1 MNKTRR
7 FAIIF
12 VSVGVGSLISIYL
25 IQKRMGTLSKQDY
38 INLGFNFFFSVAMV
52 VGVSILLQ
60 RMNNKYDKEQGKKNE
75 ELIVNNE

>member
-1 MNKTRR
+1 MNKTRL

-60 RMNNKYDKEQGKKNE
+60 RMNNKYDKELGKKNE
-75 ELIVNNE
+75 

>member
-7 FAIIF
+7 YIIIF
-12 VSVGVGSLISIYL
+12 ASVGVGSLISIYL

-38 INLGFNFFFSVAMV
+38 INLGFNFFFSAAIVI
-52 VGVSILLQ
+52 GVSILLQ

-75 ELIVNNE
+75 

>member
-75 ELIVNNE
+75 

>member
-12 VSVGVGSLISIYL
+12 VSVGVGSLISLYL

-75 ELIVNNE
+75 

>member
-7 FAIIF
+7 YIIIF
-12 VSVGVGSLISIYL
+12 ASVGVGSLISIYL

-38 INLGFNFFFSVAMV
+38 INLGFNFFFSAAMV
-52 VGVSILLQ
+52 IGVSILLQ

-75 ELIVNNE
+75 

>member
-12 VSVGVGSLISIYL
+12 ISVGVGSLISIYL

-75 ELIVNNE
+75 

>member
-7 FAIIF
+7 YIIIF
-12 VSVGVGSLISIYL
+12 ASVGVGSLISIYL

-38 INLGFNFFFSVAMV
+38 INLGFNFFFSATMV
-52 VGVSILLQ
+52 IGVSILLQ

-75 ELIVNNE
+75 